1 MTRIVAVLES
11 PPAMLTA
18 CGMFSPTAV
27 CGRLPNRMKRN
38 AAAFC
43 ASNPRR
49 AAVKVRASQGSIGRF
64 SNDAVRCVA
73 KPTIA
78 GDKGSNLCRKLRNMK
93 RSRPDA
99 AEHCPK
105 CIFRPQR
112 SKIIRKVSNFDQTT
126 TQNEGT
132 FSPEPMVRHRT
143 LETERDIQVIG
154 SSFACP
160 LQAFGL
166 HMTGRPGRS
175 TAPAGHSDSEYMA
188 PLSFT
193 CPTTRRQSLTRVET
207 DTASLATAW
216 KKTLRVECPHCGEVH
231 RVSVREAYI
240 ASVIQ
245 DGTDHDRPPAS

>member
-1 MTRIVAVLES
+1 V
-11 PPAMLTA
+11 
-18 CGMFSPTAV
+18 
-27 CGRLPNRMKRN
+27 
-38 AAAFC
+38 
-43 ASNPRR
+43 
-49 AAVKVRASQGSIGRF
+49 F
-64 SNDAVRCVA
+64 SNDAVRCVP

-99 AEHCPK
+99 AGHCPK

-112 SKIIRKVSNFDQTT
+112 SKMIRKVSNFDQTT

-132 FSPEPMVRHRT
+132 FSPEPMVRRSHARN
-143 LETERDIQVIG
+143 RARHSSHWIVI
-154 SSFACP
+154 CLP
-160 LQAFGL
+160 T
-166 HMTGRPGRS
+166 TGVWAAYDRPAGAIHRPGWPYRTVS
-175 TAPAGHSDSEYMA
+175 IWP

-240 ASVIQ
+240 ASAIQ
-245 DGTDHDRPPAS
+245 DGTDHDRPPA